1 MRRTPRGI
9 IRARSL
15 VQIPWGTIKTFVFFF
30 EEACVSSSLYS
41 DNQSDVDALA
51 RRIAAL
57 TSLSSKQAAVISRG
71 LLGRKVLKIKSSSL
85 GGLFRSIDK
94 DIDTKRLRDEFIK
107 SGLIERID
115 ETGVDGRPAIYSI
128 CAKVS
133 ELIIVDGAED
143 LNDGF
148 DVEEETAPAETLAV
162 EAKDAGQAAP
172 AAAACGSEKDSGS
185 AKPAAP
191 QAEDTRRD
199 QELPVV
205 APSEAAQK
213 EEQTRPNDTPAPF
226 VSKVG
231 RGARVHRR
239 AQDKKASR
247 DTQDTSV
254 EQPRLAEP
262 KGQEPEGRAMGPK
275 KQQPQAQDAPSA
287 PAEKKAPAPKEPA
300 VSKKG
305 AAFKQAEANRG
316 RVAFAERDTQRKHED
331 AKEGEA
337 RSSVKRDAPANRKR
351 KGKSGRSEAVK
362 SSHKQDSPS
371 TQTIGAHRSNDSVQ
385 PESRSIVR
393 VIRGQLA
400 KVATVLPL
408 SAVAHSDRV
417 QYAKITRVD
426 SRPMAKTAEREN
438 GHQNAKQQLAHDF
451 EAITTWIEQ
460 TGSMD
465 TPYASRRQRAFE
477 IFNDEKAFDGKRG
490 ERLFKRL
497 NDRGV
502 NVAALKITPQRPY
515 HFTSF
520 FGIGA
525 NKPFIMVENIDTY
538 DEIVRLLRGK
548 SSVKL
553 FGVRVSGVIFGSGC
567 KASVSHALDDYL
579 SDIGYG
585 YDYVYYAGDIDREGA
600 RIVEQ
605 ARAANNT
612 KIRMHAGMYKA
623 MLAAH
628 KRRLKDGR
636 GVEHASEN
644 QGVPQNLARAI
655 ADLPMVTR
663 VQFRNIL
670 REGGRIPQ
678 EILTSAD
685 YRDSSSG
692 SLDRIL
698 NS

>member
-1 MRRTPRGI
+1 M
-9 IRARSL
+9 
-15 VQIPWGTIKTFVFFF
+15 
-30 EEACVSSSLYS
+30 SSSLYS
-41 DNQSDVDALA
+41 DNQNDVDALA

-148 DVEEETAPAETLAV
+148 DVEEETAPVETLAA
-162 EAKDAGQAAP
+162 EAKDTGQAAP

-185 AKPAAP
+185 AKPAVP
-191 QAEDTRRD
+191 RAEDTRRD
-199 QELPVV
+199 QELPAA
-205 APSEAAQK
+205 APSEAPQK
-213 EEQTRPNDTPAPF
+213 EEAKPDDNPVAF

-239 AQDKKASR
+239 AQDKKALR

-254 EQPRLAEP
+254 EQSRLAEP

-287 PAEKKAPAPKEPA
+287 PAEKKASAPKEPA

-305 AAFKQAEANRG
+305 AACKQAEANRS

-337 RSSVKRDAPANRKR
+337 RSSVKKDTPANRKR
-351 KGKSGRSEAVK
+351 RGKPGRSEAVK

-371 TQTIGAHRSNDSVQ
+371 TQTMGAHRSNDSAQ

-400 KVATVLPL
+400 KVATVWPL
-408 SAVAHSDRV
+408 SAVVHSDRV

-426 SRPMAKTAEREN
+426 SRPMAKTAVREN

-460 TGSMD
+460 TDGMD

-502 NVAALKITPQRPY
+502 NVAALKITPTRPY

-525 NKPFIMVENIDTY
+525 NRPFIMVENIDTY
-538 DEIVRLLRGK
+538 DEIARLLRGK

>member
-1 MRRTPRGI
+1 M
-9 IRARSL
+9 
-15 VQIPWGTIKTFVFFF
+15 
-30 EEACVSSSLYS
+30 SSSLYS
-41 DNQSDVDALA
+41 DNQGDVDALA
-51 RRIAAL
+51 RRVAAL

-128 CAKVS
+128 NAKVS
-133 ELIIVDGAED
+133 ELIVVEGTED

-148 DVEEETAPAETLAV
+148 DAEEEQAPAGEPDAV
-162 EAKDAGQAAP
+162 KGAPKAREDVPAKD
-172 AAAACGSEKDSGS
+172 GS
-185 AKPAAP
+185 AETA
-191 QAEDTRRD
+191 QAGESVAEPMDD
-199 QELPVV
+199 DHEKQEAPVV
-205 APSEAAQK
+205 ASPEVAQK
-213 EEQTRPNDTPAPF
+213 EVRGAADDRPVSF

-239 AQDKKASR
+239 MDAQKPAQGSER
-247 DTQDTSV
+247 DHA
-254 EQPRLAEP
+254 EQQQKDVDAAV
-262 KGQEPEGRAMGPK
+262 KGQKPAVHAMGSKK
-275 KQQPQAQDAPSA
+275 KQPSTKDVA
-287 PAEKKAPAPKEPA
+287 VEMAEKKATASKSAPASKKDVAPEPREEKHGHDAAPVHEGPREREASKDERVGASAKKESSASKRRRERLERRKGAQPARKQEAAPAPTKDA
-300 VSKKG
+300 VR
-305 AAFKQAEANRG
+305 AN
-316 RVAFAERDTQRKHED
+316 
-331 AKEGEA
+331 
-337 RSSVKRDAPANRKR
+337 APA
-351 KGKSGRSEAVK
+351 SSE
-362 SSHKQDSPS
+362 P
-371 TQTIGAHRSNDSVQ
+371 
-385 PESRSIVR
+385 RSIVR
-393 VIRGQLA
+393 VIRGQLT
-400 KVATVLPL
+400 KVASVLPL
-408 SAVAHSDRV
+408 SVVAQKDRV

-426 SRPMAKTAEREN
+426 SRSTAHGAERE
-438 GHQNAKQQLAHDF
+438 GAPQNAKRQLAHDF

-460 TGSMD
+460 TSAMD

-502 NVAALKITPQRPY
+502 NVAALKITPSRPY

-538 DEIVRLLRGK
+538 DEIARLLRGK

-553 FGVRVSGVIFGSGC
+553 FGICVSGVIFGSGC

-623 MLAAH
+623 RLAAH

-636 GVEHASEN
+636 GVERASEN

>member
-1 MRRTPRGI
+1 M
-9 IRARSL
+9 
-15 VQIPWGTIKTFVFFF
+15 
-30 EEACVSSSLYS
+30 SSSLYS
-41 DNQSDVDALA
+41 DNQNDVDALA

-148 DVEEETAPAETLAV
+148 DVEEETAPVETLAA
-162 EAKDAGQAAP
+162 EAKDAGQAAL

-185 AKPAAP
+185 AKPAVP
-191 QAEDTRRD
+191 RAEDTRRD
-199 QELPVV
+199 QELPAV

-213 EEQTRPNDTPAPF
+213 EEAKPDDNPVAF

-231 RGARVHRR
+231 RGARAHRR

-247 DTQDTSV
+247 DTRDTSV

-262 KGQEPEGRAMGPK
+262 KGQEPEGRAMGPQ

-287 PAEKKAPAPKEPA
+287 PAEKKASAPKEPA

-331 AKEGEA
+331 AKEGET
-337 RSSVKRDAPANRKR
+337 RSSVKKETPANRKR
-351 KGKSGRSEAVK
+351 KGKPGRSEAVK

-371 TQTIGAHRSNDSVQ
+371 TQTTGAHRSNDSVRS
-385 PESRSIVR
+385 ESRSIVR

-408 SAVAHSDRV
+408 SAVAHGDRV

-426 SRPMAKTAEREN
+426 NRSMAKTAVREN

-460 TGSMD
+460 TDGMD

-538 DEIVRLLRGK
+538 DEIARLLRGK

>member
-205 APSEAAQK
+205 APSEAARK
-213 EEQTRPNDTPAPF
+213 EEAKPDDNLVAF

-502 NVAALKITPQRPY
+502 NVAALKITPSRPY

-538 DEIVRLLRGK
+538 DEIARLLRGK

>member
-1 MRRTPRGI
+1 M
-9 IRARSL
+9 
-15 VQIPWGTIKTFVFFF
+15 
-30 EEACVSSSLYS
+30 SSSLYS
-41 DNQSDVDALA
+41 DNQNDVDALA

-148 DVEEETAPAETLAV
+148 DVEEETAPAETLAA
-162 EAKDAGQAAP
+162 EAKDTGQAAP
-172 AAAACGSEKDSGS
+172 AAAACGSEKDSGLAKS
-185 AKPAAP
+185 AVPR
-191 QAEDTRRD
+191 AEDTRCD
-199 QELPVV
+199 QELPAT

-213 EEQTRPNDTPAPF
+213 EEAKPDDNPVAF

-247 DTQDTSV
+247 DTRDTSV

-262 KGQEPEGRAMGPK
+262 KGQEPEVHAVGPQ

-287 PAEKKAPAPKEPA
+287 PVEKKASAPKEPA

-316 RVAFAERDTQRKHED
+316 RVAFTERDTQRKHED

-337 RSSVKRDAPANRKR
+337 RSSVKKEIPANRKR
-351 KGKSGRSEAVK
+351 KGKPGRSEAVK
-362 SSHKQDSPS
+362 SSRKQDSPS
-371 TQTIGAHRSNDSVQ
+371 TQTMGAHRSNDSAQ

-408 SAVAHSDRV
+408 SAVAHGDRV

-426 SRPMAKTAEREN
+426 NRPVAKTAVHEN

-460 TGSMD
+460 TDGMD

-502 NVAALKITPQRPY
+502 NVAALKITPQRLY

-538 DEIVRLLRGK
+538 DEIARLLRGK

>member
-1 MRRTPRGI
+1 M
-9 IRARSL
+9 
-15 VQIPWGTIKTFVFFF
+15 
-30 EEACVSSSLYS
+30 SSSLYS
-41 DNQSDVDALA
+41 DNQNDVDALA

-148 DVEEETAPAETLAV
+148 DVEEESAPAETLAA
-162 EAKDAGQAAP
+162 EAKDTGQAAP

-185 AKPAAP
+185 AKPAASR
-191 QAEDTRRD
+191 AEDTRSD
-199 QELPVV
+199 QELPAV
-205 APSEAAQK
+205 APSEAPQK
-213 EEQTRPNDTPAPF
+213 EEAKPDDNPVAF

-262 KGQEPEGRAMGPK
+262 KAQEPEVHAMGPK

-287 PAEKKAPAPKEPA
+287 PAEKKAPVPKEPA

-305 AAFKQAEANRG
+305 AAFKQTEANRG

-337 RSSVKRDAPANRKR
+337 RSSVKKEAPANRKR
-351 KGKSGRSEAVK
+351 KGKLGRSEAVK
-362 SSHKQDSPS
+362 SSRKQDSPS
-371 TQTIGAHRSNDSVQ
+371 TQPMGAHHSNESVRS
-385 PESRSIVR
+385 ESRSIVR

-408 SAVAHSDRV
+408 SAVAHGDRV
-417 QYAKITRVD
+417 QYAKITRID
-426 SRPMAKTAEREN
+426 NRPMAKTAVHEN

-460 TGSMD
+460 TDGMD

-538 DEIVRLLRGK
+538 DEIARLLRGK

>member
-1 MRRTPRGI
+1 M
-9 IRARSL
+9 
-15 VQIPWGTIKTFVFFF
+15 
-30 EEACVSSSLYS
+30 SSSLYS
-41 DNQSDVDALA
+41 DNQNDVDALA

-133 ELIIVDGAED
+133 ELIIVDGTED

-148 DVEEETAPAETLAV
+148 DVEEESAPAETLAV
-162 EAKDAGQAAP
+162 EVKDAGQAAP
-172 AAAACGSEKDSGS
+172 AAAVCGSEKDSGS

-191 QAEDTRRD
+191 RAEDTRPD
-199 QELPVV
+199 QELPAA
-205 APSEAAQK
+205 APSEAARK
-213 EEQTRPNDTPAPF
+213 EEQARSNDTPAPF

-247 DTQDTSV
+247 DTQDNST

-287 PAEKKAPAPKEPA
+287 PAEKKVPAPKEPA

-305 AAFKQAEANRG
+305 AAFKQAETNRG

-331 AKEGEA
+331 TKEGEA
-337 RSSVKRDAPANRKR
+337 RSSVKRDTPANGKR
-351 KGKSGRSEAVK
+351 KGKPGRSEAVK
-362 SSHKQDSPS
+362 SSHKQNPPS
-371 TQTIGAHRSNDSVQ
+371 TQAVGAHRSNDSAQ

-426 SRPMAKTAEREN
+426 SRPMAKTAVREN

-460 TGSMD
+460 TGGMD

-538 DEIVRLLRGK
+538 DEIARLLRGK

>member
-1 MRRTPRGI
+1 M
-9 IRARSL
+9 
-15 VQIPWGTIKTFVFFF
+15 
-30 EEACVSSSLYS
+30 SSSLYS
-41 DNQSDVDALA
+41 DNQNDVDALA

-148 DVEEETAPAETLAV
+148 DVEEESAPAEAFAV
-162 EAKDAGQAAP
+162 EAKDAGRAVS
-172 AAAACGSEKDSGS
+172 AAAACGSEKDSGL

-191 QAEDTRRD
+191 RAEDTRCD
-199 QELPVV
+199 QELP
-205 APSEAAQK
+205 AAASSEVTQK
-213 EEQTRPNDTPAPF
+213 EEQARPNDTPASF

-247 DTQDTSV
+247 DTQDNST

-337 RSSVKRDAPANRKR
+337 CSSVKKETPANRKR
-351 KGKSGRSEAVK
+351 KGKPGRSEVVK
-362 SSHKQDSPS
+362 SSRKQDSPS
-371 TQTIGAHRSNDSVQ
+371 TQTMGAHRSNDSAQ

-426 SRPMAKTAEREN
+426 NRPMAKTAVHEN

-460 TGSMD
+460 TDGMD

-538 DEIVRLLRGK
+538 DEIARLLRGK

>member
-1 MRRTPRGI
+1 M
-9 IRARSL
+9 
-15 VQIPWGTIKTFVFFF
+15 
-30 EEACVSSSLYS
+30 SSSLYS
-41 DNQSDVDALA
+41 DNQGDVDALA
-51 RRIAAL
+51 RRVAAL

-128 CAKVS
+128 NAKVS
-133 ELIIVDGAED
+133 ELIVVEGTED

-148 DVEEETAPAETLAV
+148 DAEEGQAPAGEPDAVKGAPKAREDVPAKDGSAETAQAGESVAEPMD
-162 EAKDAGQAAP
+162 DAR
-172 AAAACGSEKDSGS
+172 EK
-185 AKPAAP
+185 
-191 QAEDTRRD
+191 
-199 QELPVV
+199 QEVPVV
-205 APSEAAQK
+205 ASPEVAQK
-213 EEQTRPNDTPAPF
+213 EVRGAADDKPVPF

-239 AQDKKASR
+239 M
-247 DTQDTSV
+247 DTQKSAQGSERDHA
-254 EQPRLAEP
+254 EQQQKDADAAVKNQKPAVH
-262 KGQEPEGRAMGPK
+262 AMGSKK
-275 KQQPQAQDAPSA
+275 KQPSTKDATVEM
-287 PAEKKAPAPKEPA
+287 AEKKATASKSAPASKKDVAPEPREEKHGHNAAPVHEGRREREVSKDEQAGASAKKESSASKRRRERPERRKGAQPSRKQEAAPAP
-300 VSKKG
+300 
-305 AAFKQAEANRG
+305 
-316 RVAFAERDTQRKHED
+316 TED
-331 AKEGEA
+331 AVRA
-337 RSSVKRDAPANRKR
+337 NTPA
-351 KGKSGRSEAVK
+351 SF
-362 SSHKQDSPS
+362 
-371 TQTIGAHRSNDSVQ
+371 
-385 PESRSIVR
+385 ESRSIVR

-400 KVATVLPL
+400 KVASVLPL
-408 SAVAHSDRV
+408 SVVAQKDRV

-426 SRPMAKTAEREN
+426 SRSTAHGAEHE
-438 GHQNAKQQLAHDF
+438 GAPLNAKRQLAHDF

-460 TGSMD
+460 TSAMN

-502 NVAALKITPQRPY
+502 NVAALKITPSRPY

-538 DEIVRLLRGK
+538 DEIARLLRGK

-553 FGVRVSGVIFGSGC
+553 FGIRVSGVIFGSGC

-636 GVEHASEN
+636 GVERASEN

>member
-1 MRRTPRGI
+1 M
-9 IRARSL
+9 
-15 VQIPWGTIKTFVFFF
+15 
-30 EEACVSSSLYS
+30 SSSLYS
-41 DNQSDVDALA
+41 DNQGDVDALA
-51 RRIAAL
+51 RRVAAL

-128 CAKVS
+128 NARVS
-133 ELIIVDGAED
+133 ELIVVEGTED

-148 DVEEETAPAETLAV
+148 DAEEEQAPTGEPDAV
-162 EAKDAGQAAP
+162 KGAPEAKEDVP
-172 AAAACGSEKDSGS
+172 AKDSFAGKVQTGES
-185 AKPAAP
+185 VTEPMDDAREKQQAPVAASP
-191 QAEDTRRD
+191 E
-199 QELPVV
+199 V
-205 APSEAAQK
+205 AQK
-213 EEQTRPNDTPAPF
+213 EARSAADDKPVPF

-239 AQDKKASR
+239 MDAQKPAQGSEHDHAEQQQKDADAAVKDQKPAVHAMGSKKKQPS
-247 DTQDTSV
+247 TQDAIV
-254 EQPRLAEP
+254 ET
-262 KGQEPEGRAMGPK
+262 
-275 KQQPQAQDAPSA
+275 
-287 PAEKKAPAPKEPA
+287 AEKKATASKSAPASKKDTAPKSREEKHGHNAAPVHEGRREREASKDEQASASVKKENSASRRRGERSERRKGAQPARKQEAAPAP
-300 VSKKG
+300 
-305 AAFKQAEANRG
+305 
-316 RVAFAERDTQRKHED
+316 T
-331 AKEGEA
+331 
-337 RSSVKRDAPANRKR
+337 RDAVRANAPA
-351 KGKSGRSEAVK
+351 SSE
-362 SSHKQDSPS
+362 P
-371 TQTIGAHRSNDSVQ
+371 
-385 PESRSIVR
+385 RSIVR

-400 KVATVLPL
+400 KVASVLPL
-408 SAVAHSDRV
+408 SVAVQKDRV

-426 SRPMAKTAEREN
+426 SRSTAQGAEHE
-438 GHQNAKQQLAHDF
+438 GAPQNAKRQLAHDF

-460 TGSMD
+460 TSAMD

-477 IFNDEKAFDGKRG
+477 IFNDEKAFDGKCG

-502 NVAALKITPQRPY
+502 NVAALKITPSRPY

-525 NKPFIMVENIDTY
+525 NKPFVMVENIDTY
-538 DEIVRLLRGK
+538 DEIARLLRGK

-553 FGVRVSGVIFGSGC
+553 FGIRVSGVIFGSGC

-636 GVEHASEN
+636 GVERASEN

>member
-1 MRRTPRGI
+1 M
-9 IRARSL
+9 
-15 VQIPWGTIKTFVFFF
+15 
-30 EEACVSSSLYS
+30 SSSLYS
-41 DNQSDVDALA
+41 DNQNDVDALA

-172 AAAACGSEKDSGS
+172 AAAACGSEKDCGP

-191 QAEDTRRD
+191 RAEDTRRD
-199 QELPVV
+199 QELPAV
-205 APSEAAQK
+205 APSEAAQR
-213 EEQTRPNDTPAPF
+213 EEQARLNDTPAPF

-239 AQDKKASR
+239 VQDKKTA
-247 DTQDTSV
+247 QDVRSNPA
-254 EQPRLAEP
+254 EQRKPAEQQKPAEP
-262 KGQEPEGRAMGPK
+262 KGQKPEIHAMGSK
-275 KQQPQAQDAPSA
+275 GRQLQAQDAPSV

-337 RSSVKRDAPANRKR
+337 RSSVKRDTPANRKR
-351 KGKSGRSEAVK
+351 KGKPGRSEAVK

-371 TQTIGAHRSNDSVQ
+371 TQTIGAHRSNDSAQ

-426 SRPMAKTAEREN
+426 NRPMTKTAVHEN

-460 TGSMD
+460 TDGMD

-538 DEIVRLLRGK
+538 DEVARLLRGK

>member
-1 MRRTPRGI
+1 M
-9 IRARSL
+9 
-15 VQIPWGTIKTFVFFF
+15 
-30 EEACVSSSLYS
+30 SSSLYG
-41 DNQSDVDALA
+41 DNQNDVDALA

-148 DVEEETAPAETLAV
+148 DAEEETAPAETLAV

-191 QAEDTRRD
+191 RAEDTRRD
-199 QELPVV
+199 QELPAVV
-205 APSEAAQK
+205 PSEAAQK
-213 EEQTRPNDTPAPF
+213 EEQARPNDTPAPF

-231 RGARVHRR
+231 RGARVHCR
-239 AQDKKASR
+239 AQDKKAA
-247 DTQDTSV
+247 QDVRSNPA
-254 EQPRLAEP
+254 EQQKPAEP
-262 KGQEPEGRAMGPK
+262 KGQNPEIHATGSRGR
-275 KQQPQAQDAPSA
+275 QLQAQDAPSA
-287 PAEKKAPAPKEPA
+287 SVEKKAFAPKEAA

-305 AAFKQAEANRG
+305 AAPERSEANQSRAVAAVRG
-316 RVAFAERDTQRKHED
+316 TQQKRVD
-331 AKEGEA
+331 AKGEED
-337 RSSVKRDAPANRKR
+337 RSSTKKDSPANRRR
-351 KGKSGRSEAVK
+351 KGRSGRSEK
-362 SSHKQDSPS
+362 LKPSRKQDVPS
-371 TQTIGAHRSNDSVQ
+371 TRAKGSTLPSDSAR

-408 SAVAHSDRV
+408 SAGVHSDRV

-426 SRPMAKTAEREN
+426 SRPMAKTAVREN

-460 TGSMD
+460 TDGMD

-502 NVAALKITPQRPY
+502 NVAALKITPSRPY

-538 DEIVRLLRGK
+538 DEIARLLRGK

>member
-1 MRRTPRGI
+1 M
-9 IRARSL
+9 
-15 VQIPWGTIKTFVFFF
+15 
-30 EEACVSSSLYS
+30 SSSLYS
-41 DNQSDVDALA
+41 DNQNDVDALA

-148 DVEEETAPAETLAV
+148 DVEEESAPVETLAA
-162 EAKDAGQAAP
+162 EAEDAGQAAP
-172 AAAACGSEKDSGS
+172 AAAACGSGKDSGLAKS
-185 AKPAAP
+185 AVPR
-191 QAEDTRRD
+191 AEDTHRD
-199 QELPVV
+199 QELPAV
-205 APSEAAQK
+205 APSEAARK
-213 EEQTRPNDTPAPF
+213 EGAKPDDNPVAF

-254 EQPRLAEP
+254 GQSRLAEP
-262 KGQEPEGRAMGPK
+262 KAQEPEVHAMGPK

-287 PAEKKAPAPKEPA
+287 PAEKKAPVPKEPA

-316 RVAFAERDTQRKHED
+316 RVAFAERDAQRKHED
-331 AKEGEA
+331 AKEGEV
-337 RSSVKRDAPANRKR
+337 RSSVKKETPANRKR
-351 KGKSGRSEAVK
+351 KGKPGRSEAVK

-371 TQTIGAHRSNDSVQ
+371 TQTMGAHRSNDPAQ

-400 KVATVLPL
+400 KVAAVLPL

-426 SRPMAKTAEREN
+426 NRPVAKTAVHEN

-460 TGSMD
+460 TDGMD

-538 DEIVRLLRGK
+538 DEIARLLRGK

>member
-1 MRRTPRGI
+1 M
-9 IRARSL
+9 
-15 VQIPWGTIKTFVFFF
+15 
-30 EEACVSSSLYS
+30 SSSLYS
-41 DNQSDVDALA
+41 DNQNDVDALA

-148 DVEEETAPAETLAV
+148 DVEEETAPVETLAA

-185 AKPAAP
+185 AKPAVP
-191 QAEDTRRD
+191 RAEDTRSD
-199 QELPVV
+199 QELPAT

-213 EEQTRPNDTPAPF
+213 EEQARPNDTPAPF

-254 EQPRLAEP
+254 GQPRLAEP
-262 KGQEPEGRAMGPK
+262 KAQEPEVHAMGPK

-287 PAEKKAPAPKEPA
+287 PAEKKAPVPKEPA

-337 RSSVKRDAPANRKR
+337 RSSVKKETPANRKR
-351 KGKSGRSEAVK
+351 KGKPGRSEAVK
-362 SSHKQDSPS
+362 LSHKQDSPS
-371 TQTIGAHRSNDSVQ
+371 TQTMGAHRSNDSVR

-408 SAVAHSDRV
+408 SAVAHGDRV

-426 SRPMAKTAEREN
+426 NRPVAKTAVHEN

-460 TGSMD
+460 TDGMD

-538 DEIVRLLRGK
+538 DEIARLLRGK

>member
-1 MRRTPRGI
+1 M
-9 IRARSL
+9 
-15 VQIPWGTIKTFVFFF
+15 
-30 EEACVSSSLYS
+30 SSSLYS
-41 DNQSDVDALA
+41 DNQGDVDALA
-51 RRIAAL
+51 RRVAAL

-128 CAKVS
+128 NAKVS
-133 ELIIVDGAED
+133 ELIVVEGAED

-148 DVEEETAPAETLAV
+148 DAEEEQAPAGEPDAV
-162 EAKDAGQAAP
+162 KGTPEAKEDVP
-172 AAAACGSEKDSGS
+172 AKDS
-185 AKPAAP
+185 PAGKVQAGESVTEPAHDAREKQQAP
-191 QAEDTRRD
+191 IAASPE
-199 QELPVV
+199 V
-205 APSEAAQK
+205 AQK
-213 EEQTRPNDTPAPF
+213 EARSAADDRPVSF

-239 AQDKKASR
+239 MGAQKSAQGSER
-247 DTQDTSV
+247 DYA
-254 EQPRLAEP
+254 EQQQKDADAAVKDQKPAVH
-262 KGQEPEGRAMGPK
+262 AMGSKK
-275 KQQPQAQDAPSA
+275 KQPSTLDAIA
-287 PAEKKAPAPKEPA
+287 ETAEKKATVSKSAPASKKDAAPKSRKEKHSHNAAPVHEGRREREASKDEQTSASAKKENSVSKRRRERPERRKGTQPTRKQEAAPAPTKDA
-300 VSKKG
+300 VC
-305 AAFKQAEANRG
+305 AN
-316 RVAFAERDTQRKHED
+316 
-331 AKEGEA
+331 
-337 RSSVKRDAPANRKR
+337 APA
-351 KGKSGRSEAVK
+351 
-362 SSHKQDSPS
+362 SS
-371 TQTIGAHRSNDSVQ
+371 
-385 PESRSIVR
+385 ESRSIVR

-400 KVATVLPL
+400 KVASVLPL
-408 SAVAHSDRV
+408 SVVAQKDRV

-426 SRPMAKTAEREN
+426 SRSTAHGAEHE
-438 GHQNAKQQLAHDF
+438 GAPQNAKRQLAHDF

-460 TGSMD
+460 TSAMD

-502 NVAALKITPQRPY
+502 NVAALKITPSRPY

-538 DEIVRLLRGK
+538 DEIARLLRGK

-553 FGVRVSGVIFGSGC
+553 FGIRVSGVIFGSGC

-636 GVEHASEN
+636 GVERASEN

>member
-1 MRRTPRGI
+1 M
-9 IRARSL
+9 
-15 VQIPWGTIKTFVFFF
+15 
-30 EEACVSSSLYS
+30 SSSLYS
-41 DNQSDVDALA
+41 DNQNDVDALA

-148 DVEEETAPAETLAV
+148 DVEEETAPVETLAA
-162 EAKDAGQAAP
+162 EAKDAGQAAS

-185 AKPAAP
+185 AKPAVP
-191 QAEDTRRD
+191 RAEDTRCD
-199 QELPVV
+199 QELPAV
-205 APSEAAQK
+205 APSETAQK
-213 EEQTRPNDTPAPF
+213 EEEAKPDDNPVAF

-239 AQDKKASR
+239 VQDKKTAR

-254 EQPRLAEP
+254 GQSRLAEP
-262 KGQEPEGRAMGPK
+262 KAQEPEVHTMGPK

-287 PAEKKAPAPKEPA
+287 PAEKKASAPKEPA

-316 RVAFAERDTQRKHED
+316 RVAFAERDAQRKHED

-337 RSSVKRDAPANRKR
+337 RSSVKKETPANGKR
-351 KGKSGRSEAVK
+351 KGKPGRSEAVK
-362 SSHKQDSPS
+362 SSRKQDSPS
-371 TQTIGAHRSNDSVQ
+371 TQTMGAHRSNDSAQ

-408 SAVAHSDRV
+408 SAVAHGDRV

-426 SRPMAKTAEREN
+426 NRSMAKTAVREN

-460 TGSMD
+460 TDGMD

-502 NVAALKITPQRPY
+502 NVAALKITPSRPY

-538 DEIVRLLRGK
+538 DEIARLLRGK

-636 GVEHASEN
+636 GVERASEN

>member
-1 MRRTPRGI
+1 M
-9 IRARSL
+9 
-15 VQIPWGTIKTFVFFF
+15 
-30 EEACVSSSLYS
+30 SSSLYS
-41 DNQSDVDALA
+41 DNQNDVDALA

-148 DVEEETAPAETLAV
+148 DVEEEPAPVETLAA

-185 AKPAAP
+185 AKPAVP
-191 QAEDTRRD
+191 RAEDTRRD
-199 QELPVV
+199 QELPAT

-213 EEQTRPNDTPAPF
+213 EEQASPNDTPAPF

-239 AQDKKASR
+239 TQDKKASR
-247 DTQDTSV
+247 DTRDTSV

-262 KGQEPEGRAMGPK
+262 KAQEPEVHAMGPK

-287 PAEKKAPAPKEPA
+287 PAEKKAPVPKEPA

-331 AKEGEA
+331 AKEGET
-337 RSSVKRDAPANRKR
+337 RSSVKKETPANRKR
-351 KGKSGRSEAVK
+351 KGKPGRSEAVK
-362 SSHKQDSPS
+362 SSHKQDLPS
-371 TQTIGAHRSNDSVQ
+371 TQTTGAHRSNDSVR

-408 SAVAHSDRV
+408 SAVAHGDRV
-417 QYAKITRVD
+417 QYAKITCVD
-426 SRPMAKTAEREN
+426 NRPMAKTAEREN

-460 TGSMD
+460 TDGMD

-538 DEIVRLLRGK
+538 DEIARLLRGK

>member
-1 MRRTPRGI
+1 M
-9 IRARSL
+9 
-15 VQIPWGTIKTFVFFF
+15 
-30 EEACVSSSLYS
+30 SSSLYS
-41 DNQSDVDALA
+41 DNQNDVDALA

-148 DVEEETAPAETLAV
+148 DVEEEPAPVETLAA

-185 AKPAAP
+185 AKPAVP
-191 QAEDTRRD
+191 RAEDTRRD
-199 QELPVV
+199 QELPAT

-213 EEQTRPNDTPAPF
+213 EEQASPNDTPAPF

-239 AQDKKASR
+239 TQDKKASR
-247 DTQDTSV
+247 DTRDTSV

-262 KGQEPEGRAMGPK
+262 KAQEPEVHAMGPK

-287 PAEKKAPAPKEPA
+287 PAEKKAPVPKEPA

-331 AKEGEA
+331 AKEGET
-337 RSSVKRDAPANRKR
+337 RSSVKKETPANRKR
-351 KGKSGRSEAVK
+351 KGKPGRSEAVK

-371 TQTIGAHRSNDSVQ
+371 TQTTGAHRSNDSVR

-408 SAVAHSDRV
+408 SAVAHGDRV

-426 SRPMAKTAEREN
+426 NRPMAKTAEREN

-460 TGSMD
+460 TGGMD

-515 HFTSF
+515 HFASF

-538 DEIVRLLRGK
+538 DEIARLLRGK

-678 EILTSAD
+678 EILTSSD

>member
-1 MRRTPRGI
+1 M
-9 IRARSL
+9 
-15 VQIPWGTIKTFVFFF
+15 
-30 EEACVSSSLYS
+30 SSSLYS
-41 DNQSDVDALA
+41 DNQNDVDALA

-57 TSLSSKQAAVISRG
+57 TSLSSKQAVVISRG

-148 DVEEETAPAETLAV
+148 DVEEESVPAETLAA

-185 AKPAAP
+185 AKPAVP
-191 QAEDTRRD
+191 RVEDTRSD
-199 QELPVV
+199 QELPAV
-205 APSEAAQK
+205 APSEAPQK
-213 EEQTRPNDTPAPF
+213 EEAKPDDNPVAF

-262 KGQEPEGRAMGPK
+262 KAQEPEVHAMGPK

-287 PAEKKAPAPKEPA
+287 PAEKKAPVPKEPA

-305 AAFKQAEANRG
+305 AAFKQTEANRG

-331 AKEGEA
+331 AKDGEA
-337 RSSVKRDAPANRKR
+337 RSSVKKEAPANRKR
-351 KGKSGRSEAVK
+351 KGKPGRSEAVK
-362 SSHKQDSPS
+362 SSRKQDSPS
-371 TQTIGAHRSNDSVQ
+371 TQPMGAHHSNESVRS
-385 PESRSIVR
+385 ESRSIVR

-426 SRPMAKTAEREN
+426 NRPVAKTAVHEN

-460 TGSMD
+460 TDGMD

-497 NDRGV
+497 NDRSV

-538 DEIVRLLRGK
+538 DEIARLLRGK

-636 GVEHASEN
+636 GMEHASEN

-685 YRDSSSG
+685 DRDSSSG

>member
-1 MRRTPRGI
+1 M
-9 IRARSL
+9 
-15 VQIPWGTIKTFVFFF
+15 
-30 EEACVSSSLYS
+30 SSSLYS
-41 DNQSDVDALA
+41 DNQGDVDALA
-51 RRIAAL
+51 RRVAAL

-128 CAKVS
+128 NAKVS
-133 ELIIVDGAED
+133 ELIVVEGTED

-148 DVEEETAPAETLAV
+148 DAEEEQAPAGEPDAV
-162 EAKDAGQAAP
+162 KGAPKAREDVPAKD
-172 AAAACGSEKDSGS
+172 GS
-185 AKPAAP
+185 AETA
-191 QAEDTRRD
+191 QAGESVAEPVDDAREK
-199 QELPVV
+199 QEAPVV
-205 APSEAAQK
+205 ASPEAAQK
-213 EEQTRPNDTPAPF
+213 EARGAADDKPVPF

-239 AQDKKASR
+239 MDAQKSAQGSERDHAEQQQKDVDAAVKGQKPAVHAMGSKKKRPS
-247 DTQDTSV
+247 TQDAT
-254 EQPRLAEP
+254 AE
-262 KGQEPEGRAMGPK
+262 M
-275 KQQPQAQDAPSA
+275 
-287 PAEKKAPAPKEPA
+287 AEKKATASKSAPASKKDVAPEPREEKHGHNAAPVHEGPREREASKDEQASASAKKESSASKRRRERPERRKGAQPARKQEAAPAPTKDT
-300 VSKKG
+300 VR
-305 AAFKQAEANRG
+305 AN
-316 RVAFAERDTQRKHED
+316 
-331 AKEGEA
+331 
-337 RSSVKRDAPANRKR
+337 APA
-351 KGKSGRSEAVK
+351 
-362 SSHKQDSPS
+362 SS
-371 TQTIGAHRSNDSVQ
+371 
-385 PESRSIVR
+385 ESRSIVR

-400 KVATVLPL
+400 KVASVLPL
-408 SAVAHSDRV
+408 SVVAQKDRV

-426 SRPMAKTAEREN
+426 SRSTAHGAERE
-438 GHQNAKQQLAHDF
+438 GAPQNAKRQLAHDF

-460 TGSMD
+460 TSAMD
-465 TPYASRRQRAFE
+465 APYASRRQRAFE

-502 NVAALKITPQRPY
+502 NVAALKITPSRPY

-538 DEIVRLLRGK
+538 DEIARLLRGK

-553 FGVRVSGVIFGSGC
+553 FGIRVSGVIFGSGC

-636 GVEHASEN
+636 GVERASEN

-692 SLDRIL
+692 GLDRIL

>member
-1 MRRTPRGI
+1 M
-9 IRARSL
+9 
-15 VQIPWGTIKTFVFFF
+15 
-30 EEACVSSSLYS
+30 SSSLYS
-41 DNQSDVDALA
+41 DNQNDVDALA

-148 DVEEETAPAETLAV
+148 DVEEETAPAETLTA

-172 AAAACGSEKDSGS
+172 AAACGSEKDSGS
-185 AKPAAP
+185 AKPTASR
-191 QAEDTRRD
+191 AEDTRPD
-199 QELPVV
+199 QELPAV

-213 EEQTRPNDTPAPF
+213 EEAKPDDNPVAF

-247 DTQDTSV
+247 DTQDNST

-337 RSSVKRDAPANRKR
+337 RSSVKRDTPANRKR
-351 KGKSGRSEAVK
+351 KGKPGRSEAVK

-371 TQTIGAHRSNDSVQ
+371 TQTIGAHRSNDSVRS
-385 PESRSIVR
+385 ESRSIVR

-408 SAVAHSDRV
+408 SAVAHGDRV

-426 SRPMAKTAEREN
+426 NRSMAKTAVREN

-460 TGSMD
+460 TDGMD

-538 DEIVRLLRGK
+538 DEIARLLRGK

-663 VQFRNIL
+663 MQFRNIL

>member
-1 MRRTPRGI
+1 M
-9 IRARSL
+9 
-15 VQIPWGTIKTFVFFF
+15 
-30 EEACVSSSLYS
+30 SSSLYS
-41 DNQSDVDALA
+41 DNQNDVDALA

-148 DVEEETAPAETLAV
+148 DVEEESALAETLAA
-162 EAKDAGQAAP
+162 EAEDAGQAAP
-172 AAAACGSEKDSGS
+172 AAVACGSEKDSGS
-185 AKPAAP
+185 AKPAVP
-191 QAEDTRRD
+191 RAEDTRSD
-199 QELPVV
+199 QELPAV

-213 EEQTRPNDTPAPF
+213 EEQASPNDTPAPL

-262 KGQEPEGRAMGPK
+262 KGQEPEGRAMGPQ

-287 PAEKKAPAPKEPA
+287 PAEKKAPVPKEPA

-316 RVAFAERDTQRKHED
+316 RVVFAERDAQRKHED
-331 AKEGEA
+331 AREGEA
-337 RSSVKRDAPANRKR
+337 RSSVKKETPANRKR
-351 KGKSGRSEAVK
+351 KGKPGRSEAVK
-362 SSHKQDSPS
+362 SSRKQDSPS
-371 TQTIGAHRSNDSVQ
+371 TQTMGAHRSNDSVQ
-385 PESRSIVR
+385 PEPRSIVR

-408 SAVAHSDRV
+408 SAVAHGDRV

-426 SRPMAKTAEREN
+426 NHPMAKTAEREN

-460 TGSMD
+460 TDGMD

-538 DEIVRLLRGK
+538 DEIARLLRGK

>member
-1 MRRTPRGI
+1 M
-9 IRARSL
+9 
-15 VQIPWGTIKTFVFFF
+15 
-30 EEACVSSSLYS
+30 SSSLYS
-41 DNQSDVDALA
+41 DNQNDVDALA

-148 DVEEETAPAETLAV
+148 DVEEETAPAETLTA

-172 AAAACGSEKDSGS
+172 AAACGSEKDSGS

-191 QAEDTRRD
+191 RAEDTRRD
-199 QELPVV
+199 QELPAA
-205 APSEAAQK
+205 APSEAPQK
-213 EEQTRPNDTPAPF
+213 EEAKPDDNPVAF

-239 AQDKKASR
+239 VQDKKASR

-287 PAEKKAPAPKEPA
+287 PAEKKAPVPKEPA

-316 RVAFAERDTQRKHED
+316 CVAFAERDTQRKHED

-337 RSSVKRDAPANRKR
+337 RSSVKKETPANRKR
-351 KGKSGRSEAVK
+351 KGKPGRSEAVK

-371 TQTIGAHRSNDSVQ
+371 TQPMGAHHSNESVR

-408 SAVAHSDRV
+408 SAVAHGDRV

-426 SRPMAKTAEREN
+426 NRPVAKTAVHEN

-460 TGSMD
+460 TDGMD

-538 DEIVRLLRGK
+538 DEIARLLRGK

>member
-1 MRRTPRGI
+1 M
-9 IRARSL
+9 
-15 VQIPWGTIKTFVFFF
+15 
-30 EEACVSSSLYS
+30 SSSLYS
-41 DNQSDVDALA
+41 DNQNDVDALA

-94 DIDTKRLRDEFIK
+94 DIDIKRLRDEFIK

-148 DVEEETAPAETLAV
+148 DVEEETAPVETLAA

-185 AKPAAP
+185 AKPAVP
-191 QAEDTRRD
+191 RAEDTRSD
-199 QELPVV
+199 QEFPAV

-213 EEQTRPNDTPAPF
+213 EEQARPNDTPAPF

-239 AQDKKASR
+239 VQDKKTAR
-247 DTQDTSV
+247 DTQGTSV
-254 EQPRLAEP
+254 EQSRLAEP
-262 KGQEPEGRAMGPK
+262 KAQEPELHAVGPQ

-287 PAEKKAPAPKEPA
+287 PAEKKAPVPKEPA

-305 AAFKQAEANRG
+305 AAFKQVEANRG

-337 RSSVKRDAPANRKR
+337 RSSVKKETPANRKR
-351 KGKSGRSEAVK
+351 KGKPGRSEAVK

-371 TQTIGAHRSNDSVQ
+371 TQTMGAHRSDDSVR

-408 SAVAHSDRV
+408 SAVAHGDRV

-426 SRPMAKTAEREN
+426 NHPMTKTAVHEN

-460 TGSMD
+460 TDGMD

-538 DEIVRLLRGK
+538 DEIARLLRGK

>member
-1 MRRTPRGI
+1 M
-9 IRARSL
+9 
-15 VQIPWGTIKTFVFFF
+15 
-30 EEACVSSSLYS
+30 SSSLYS
-41 DNQSDVDALA
+41 DNQNDVDALA

-148 DVEEETAPAETLAV
+148 DVEEETAPVETLAA
-162 EAKDAGQAAP
+162 EAKDTGQAAP

-185 AKPAAP
+185 AKPAVP
-191 QAEDTRRD
+191 RAEDTRRD
-199 QELPVV
+199 QELPAA
-205 APSEAAQK
+205 APSEAPQK
-213 EEQTRPNDTPAPF
+213 EEAKPDDNPVAF

-239 AQDKKASR
+239 AQDKKALR

-254 EQPRLAEP
+254 EQSRLAEP

-287 PAEKKAPAPKEPA
+287 PAEKKASAPKEPA

-305 AAFKQAEANRG
+305 AACKQAETNRS

-337 RSSVKRDAPANRKR
+337 RSSVKKDTPANRKR
-351 KGKSGRSEAVK
+351 RGKPGRSEAVK

-371 TQTIGAHRSNDSVQ
+371 TQTMGAHRSNDSAQ

-408 SAVAHSDRV
+408 SAVAHGDRV

-426 SRPMAKTAEREN
+426 NRPMAKTAVHEN

-460 TGSMD
+460 TDGMD

-538 DEIVRLLRGK
+538 DEIARLLRGK

-692 SLDRIL
+692 NLDRIL

>member
-1 MRRTPRGI
+1 M
-9 IRARSL
+9 
-15 VQIPWGTIKTFVFFF
+15 
-30 EEACVSSSLYS
+30 SSSLYS
-41 DNQSDVDALA
+41 DNQNDVDALA

-148 DVEEETAPAETLAV
+148 DVEEETAPVETLAA
-162 EAKDAGQAAP
+162 EAKDTGQAAP

-185 AKPAAP
+185 AKPAASR
-191 QAEDTRRD
+191 AEDTRSD
-199 QELPVV
+199 QELPAV
-205 APSEAAQK
+205 APSEAPQK
-213 EEQTRPNDTPAPF
+213 EEAKPDDNPVAF

-262 KGQEPEGRAMGPK
+262 KAQEPEVHAMGPK

-287 PAEKKAPAPKEPA
+287 PAEKKAPVPKEPA

-305 AAFKQAEANRG
+305 AAFKQTEANRG

-337 RSSVKRDAPANRKR
+337 RSSVKKEAPANRKR
-351 KGKSGRSEAVK
+351 KGKPGRSEAVK
-362 SSHKQDSPS
+362 SSRKQDSPS
-371 TQTIGAHRSNDSVQ
+371 TQPMGAHHSNESVRS
-385 PESRSIVR
+385 ESRSIVR

-408 SAVAHSDRV
+408 SAVAHGDRV

-426 SRPMAKTAEREN
+426 NRPVAKTAVHEN

-460 TGSMD
+460 TDGMD

-538 DEIVRLLRGK
+538 DEIARLLRGK

-692 SLDRIL
+692 NLDRIL

>member
-1 MRRTPRGI
+1 
-9 IRARSL
+9 
-15 VQIPWGTIKTFVFFF
+15 
-30 EEACVSSSLYS
+30 VSSSLYS
-41 DNQSDVDALA
+41 DNQNDVDALA

-148 DVEEETAPAETLAV
+148 DVEEETAPVETLAA
-162 EAKDAGQAAP
+162 EAKDAGQAAL

-185 AKPAAP
+185 AKPAASR
-191 QAEDTRRD
+191 AEDTRSD
-199 QELPVV
+199 QELPAV
-205 APSEAAQK
+205 APSKTAQK
-213 EEQTRPNDTPAPF
+213 EEAKPDDNPVAF

-247 DTQDTSV
+247 DTRDTSV

-262 KGQEPEGRAMGPK
+262 KGQEPEVHAVGPQ

-287 PAEKKAPAPKEPA
+287 PVEKKASAPKEPA

-305 AAFKQAEANRG
+305 AACKQAEANRG
-316 RVAFAERDTQRKHED
+316 RVAFAERDAQRKHEA

-337 RSSVKRDAPANRKR
+337 RSSVKKETPANGKR
-351 KGKSGRSEAVK
+351 KGKPGRSEAVK

-371 TQTIGAHRSNDSVQ
+371 TQTMGAHRSNDSVRS
-385 PESRSIVR
+385 ESRSIVR

-408 SAVAHSDRV
+408 SAVAHGDRV

-426 SRPMAKTAEREN
+426 NRSMAKAAVREN

-460 TGSMD
+460 TDGMD

-520 FGIGA
+520 FGISA

-538 DEIVRLLRGK
+538 DEIARLLRGK

-692 SLDRIL
+692 NLDRIL

>member
-1 MRRTPRGI
+1 M
-9 IRARSL
+9 
-15 VQIPWGTIKTFVFFF
+15 
-30 EEACVSSSLYS
+30 SSSLYS
-41 DNQSDVDALA
+41 DNQGDVDALA
-51 RRIAAL
+51 RRVAAL

-128 CAKVS
+128 NAKVS
-133 ELIIVDGAED
+133 ELIVVEGTED

-148 DVEEETAPAETLAV
+148 DAEEEQAPAGEPDAV
-162 EAKDAGQAAP
+162 KGEPEAKEDVP
-172 AAAACGSEKDSGS
+172 AKDSS
-185 AKPAAP
+185 AGKVQTGESVTEPAHDAREKRQAP
-191 QAEDTRRD
+191 
-199 QELPVV
+199 V
-205 APSEAAQK
+205 AASPEVAQK
-213 EEQTRPNDTPAPF
+213 EARSAADDKPVPF

-239 AQDKKASR
+239 M
-247 DTQDTSV
+247 DTQKPAQGSERDHA
-254 EQPRLAEP
+254 EQQQKDADAAVKDQKPAVH
-262 KGQEPEGRAMGPK
+262 AMGSKK
-275 KQQPQAQDAPSA
+275 KQPSTQDATVETAEKRATASKSA
-287 PAEKKAPAPKEPA
+287 PASKKDVAPEPREEKHGHNAAPVHEGRREREASKDEQASASVKKESSASKRRRERPERRKGTQPSRKQEAAPAPTKDA
-300 VSKKG
+300 VR
-305 AAFKQAEANRG
+305 AN
-316 RVAFAERDTQRKHED
+316 
-331 AKEGEA
+331 
-337 RSSVKRDAPANRKR
+337 APA
-351 KGKSGRSEAVK
+351 S
-362 SSHKQDSPS
+362 
-371 TQTIGAHRSNDSVQ
+371 

-400 KVATVLPL
+400 KVASVLPL
-408 SAVAHSDRV
+408 SVAAQKDRV

-426 SRPMAKTAEREN
+426 SRSTAQGTEHE
-438 GHQNAKQQLAHDF
+438 GAPQNAKRQLAHDF

-460 TGSMD
+460 TSAMD

-502 NVAALKITPQRPY
+502 NVAALKITPSRPY

-538 DEIVRLLRGK
+538 DEIARLLRGK

-553 FGVRVSGVIFGSGC
+553 FGIRVSGVIFGSGC

-636 GVEHASEN
+636 GVERASEN

>member
-1 MRRTPRGI
+1 M
-9 IRARSL
+9 
-15 VQIPWGTIKTFVFFF
+15 
-30 EEACVSSSLYS
+30 SSSLYS
-41 DNQSDVDALA
+41 DNQNDVDALA

-148 DVEEETAPAETLAV
+148 DVEEETAPVETLAA

-185 AKPAAP
+185 AKPAVP
-191 QAEDTRRD
+191 RAEDTRRD
-199 QELPVV
+199 QELPAV

-213 EEQTRPNDTPAPF
+213 GEAKPDDNPVAF

-247 DTQDTSV
+247 DTRDTSV

-262 KGQEPEGRAMGPK
+262 KAQEPEVHAVGPQ

-287 PAEKKAPAPKEPA
+287 PAEKKVPVPKEPA

-316 RVAFAERDTQRKHED
+316 RVAFAERDAQRKHED

-337 RSSVKRDAPANRKR
+337 RSSVKKETPANRKR
-351 KGKSGRSEAVK
+351 KGKPGRSEAVK

-371 TQTIGAHRSNDSVQ
+371 TQTTGAHRSNDSVR

-393 VIRGQLA
+393 VIRGKLA

-408 SAVAHSDRV
+408 SAVVHSDRV

-426 SRPMAKTAEREN
+426 NRPMAKTAVREN

-460 TGSMD
+460 TDGMD

-502 NVAALKITPQRPY
+502 NVAALKITPSRPY

-538 DEIVRLLRGK
+538 DEIARLLRGK

>member
-1 MRRTPRGI
+1 M
-9 IRARSL
+9 
-15 VQIPWGTIKTFVFFF
+15 
-30 EEACVSSSLYS
+30 SSSLYS
-41 DNQSDVDALA
+41 DNQNDVDALA

-57 TSLSSKQAAVISRG
+57 TSLSSKQAVVISRG

-133 ELIIVDGAED
+133 ELIVVDGAED

-148 DVEEETAPAETLAV
+148 DVEEESAPAEAPAAEAV
-162 EAKDAGQAAP
+162 DAGQAAP
-172 AAAACGSEKDSGS
+172 AVPVRETAKESASVDPVAPRVKD
-185 AKPAAP
+185 A
-191 QAEDTRRD
+191 RHD
-199 QELPVV
+199 QGLPVT
-205 APSEAAQK
+205 APSETPQK
-213 EEQTRPNDTPAPF
+213 EEEAASDDKPVAF

-239 AQDKKASR
+239 AEDKKASPR
-247 DTQDTSV
+247 TQDNPA
-254 EQPRLAEP
+254 EQQKPAEL
-262 KGQEPEGRAMGPK
+262 KDQKPEVHAMGSK
-275 KQQPQAQDAPSA
+275 KQQLQVQDVP
-287 PAEKKAPAPKEPA
+287 PASLEKKASAPKEA
-300 VSKKG
+300 VVSKKD
-305 AAFKQAEANRG
+305 AAPERSEANQG
-316 RVAFAERDTQRKHED
+316 RAAAVERDAQQKRGDVK
-331 AKEGEA
+331 GEEV
-337 RSSVKRDAPANRKR
+337 RSSAKKDSPANRKR
-351 KGKSGRSEAVK
+351 RGRSGRSEALK
-362 SSHKQDSPS
+362 PSRKQDAP
-371 TQTIGAHRSNDSVQ
+371 SVQ
-385 PESRSIVR
+385 AKGSALPSDSAQPEPRSIVR

-408 SAVAHSDRV
+408 SVVAQKDRV

-426 SRPMAKTAEREN
+426 NRPMAKTTGREN
-438 GHQNAKQQLAHDF
+438 AHQNAKQQLAYDF
-451 EAITTWIEQ
+451 EAITTWIDQ
-460 TGSMD
+460 TGGMD

-538 DEIVRLLRGK
+538 DEIARLLRGK

-636 GVEHASEN
+636 GVERASEN

>member
-1 MRRTPRGI
+1 M
-9 IRARSL
+9 
-15 VQIPWGTIKTFVFFF
+15 
-30 EEACVSSSLYS
+30 SSSLYS
-41 DNQSDVDALA
+41 DNQNDVDALA

-148 DVEEETAPAETLAV
+148 GVEEEAAPAETLAV

-172 AAAACGSEKDSGS
+172 AAAACGSEKDCGP

-191 QAEDTRRD
+191 RAEDTRRD
-199 QELPVV
+199 QELPAV
-205 APSEAAQK
+205 APSEAAQR
-213 EEQTRPNDTPAPF
+213 EEQARLNDTPAPF

-239 AQDKKASR
+239 VQDKKTA
-247 DTQDTSV
+247 QDVRSNPA
-254 EQPRLAEP
+254 EQRKPAEQQKPAEP
-262 KGQEPEGRAMGPK
+262 KGQKPEIHAMGSK
-275 KQQPQAQDAPSA
+275 GRQLQAQDAPSV

-337 RSSVKRDAPANRKR
+337 RSSVKRDTPANRKR
-351 KGKSGRSEAVK
+351 KGKPGRSEAVK

-371 TQTIGAHRSNDSVQ
+371 TQTIGAHRSNDSAQ

-408 SAVAHSDRV
+408 SAVAHGERV

-426 SRPMAKTAEREN
+426 NRPMAKTAVHEN

-460 TGSMD
+460 TDGMD

-538 DEIVRLLRGK
+538 DEIARLLRGK

>member
-1 MRRTPRGI
+1 M
-9 IRARSL
+9 
-15 VQIPWGTIKTFVFFF
+15 
-30 EEACVSSSLYS
+30 SSSLYS
-41 DNQSDVDALA
+41 DNQNDVDALA

-148 DVEEETAPAETLAV
+148 DVEEETAPVETLAA

-185 AKPAAP
+185 AKPAVP
-191 QAEDTRRD
+191 RAEDTRRD
-199 QELPVV
+199 QELPAV

-213 EEQTRPNDTPAPF
+213 EEQASPNDTPAPF

-262 KGQEPEGRAMGPK
+262 KGQEPEGRAMGPQ

-287 PAEKKAPAPKEPA
+287 PAEKKAPVPKEPA

-316 RVAFAERDTQRKHED
+316 RVVFAERDAQRKHED
-331 AKEGEA
+331 AREGEA
-337 RSSVKRDAPANRKR
+337 RSSVKKETPANRKR
-351 KGKSGRSEAVK
+351 KGKPGRSEAVK

-371 TQTIGAHRSNDSVQ
+371 TQTMGAHRSNDSVQ
-385 PESRSIVR
+385 PEPRSIVR

-408 SAVAHSDRV
+408 SAVAHGDRV

-426 SRPMAKTAEREN
+426 NRPMAKTAEREN

-460 TGSMD
+460 TGGMD

-515 HFTSF
+515 HFASF

-538 DEIVRLLRGK
+538 DEIARLLRGK

>member
-1 MRRTPRGI
+1 M
-9 IRARSL
+9 
-15 VQIPWGTIKTFVFFF
+15 
-30 EEACVSSSLYS
+30 SSSLYS
-41 DNQSDVDALA
+41 DNQNDVDALA

-71 LLGRKVLKIKSSSL
+71 LLGRKILKIKSSSL

-148 DVEEETAPAETLAV
+148 DVEEESAPAETLAV
-162 EAKDAGQAAP
+162 EAKDAGQVAP

-191 QAEDTRRD
+191 RAEDTRRD
-199 QELPVV
+199 QELPAV
-205 APSEAAQK
+205 APSEATRK
-213 EEQTRPNDTPAPF
+213 EEAKPDDNSVAF

-247 DTQDTSV
+247 DTRDNST
-254 EQPRLAEP
+254 EQPRLVEP
-262 KGQEPEGRAMGPK
+262 KGQEPEDRAMGPK

-337 RSSVKRDAPANRKR
+337 RSSVKRDTPANRRR
-351 KGKSGRSEAVK
+351 KGRSGRSEAVK

-371 TQTIGAHRSNDSVQ
+371 TQTMGAHRSNDSAQ

-408 SAVAHSDRV
+408 SAVVHSDRV

-426 SRPMAKTAEREN
+426 SRPMAKTAVREN

-460 TGSMD
+460 TDGMD

-502 NVAALKITPQRPY
+502 NVAALKITPSRPY

-538 DEIVRLLRGK
+538 DEIARLLRGK

-636 GVEHASEN
+636 GIEHASEN